1 MRKELLLFLLLA
13 VFPLMA
19 SADEQGGINYELNGN
34 SGDSNIPYKAGV
46 IAKSWGKYSGDI
58 VIPESVTATSSS
70 GWWGSTTRTYKVTYL
85 SDGAFSGCTGLTSVT
100 LPSTM
105 TTVGKDAFRGCTSL
119 KSIYSN
125 MLYPQSLGTEAFAS
139 VPDDC
144 VLYIPVGTLTA
155 YKNAGWTRESTGITI
170 VEVGEVQENFCLEN
184 PVTHDFIQNVVY
196 PDNDYTFTRI
206 TDYTT
211 QSTQYRKDLP
221 SPVRLIPPVVGEGKE
236 LVLEIY
242 ADGSMVRSDV
252 HALESKVLEVWNLI
266 PQKSYTYRLYVVNAD
281 DTRSEIADGSFRTE
295 GTVRML
301 NIGNVYNFR
310 DIGGWRLPNGKRI
323 KYDKIFR
330 TGELEITSFN
340 SVKIRITEEGVNEL
354 LNVQGVGVEIDF
366 GDYQGSPVKNYL
378 EYVDGVNNGSK
389 YKMKQYLLAINEA
402 PQQFRNCFEKI
413 VSSLRDGKKVIF
425 HCNLGADR
433 TGTLAF
439 LLEGLLG
446 ASESDMAK
454 DYEMTSYTY
463 DGRYRYVDPTGIS
476 EDLYNRDHS
485 YWKLVKYVKDNFQ
498 GSTFSEKVEQMAR
511 SLGISQQDID
521 DYRRLMTEVVLDEDS
536 TTVPVAAEN
545 VDVTVRRTINAQE
558 WSTLCLPFS
567 MTAQQVKSTFGNDV
581 QLAAFNDYVYDEQTD
596 MLTVDF
602 ADVTSI
608 EANRPYLIWVT
619 SPVAEFSV
627 RGVTID
633 PQEAVV
639 DFDTSPT
646 KTMSRQMVGTYVAN
660 TVLASGRL
668 FLSGNKFWYS
678 AGKTK
683 IKGYRA
689 YFNFFDV
696 LASFS
701 DTHRADG
708 SRIMMTFNPV
718 PTSVRNHSLET
729 ANSVNCYYDLQGRRV
744 EYPQKGVYI
753 RNGRKEVVR

>member
-1 MRKELLLFLLLA
+1 MNKQLLLFFLFT
-13 VFPLMA
+13 VFPLMTFA
-19 SADEQGGINYELNGN
+19 SEVNGINYNFDGS
-34 SGDSNIPYKAGV
+34 SGDDNIPYKAAVTSRSSGT
-46 IAKSWGKYSGDI
+46 YRGDI
-58 VIPESVTATSSS
+58 VIPESVTYTSS
-70 GWWGSTTRTYKVTYL
+70 GWWSGGTKTYKVT
-85 SDGAFSGCTGLTSVT
+85 SIAESAFSGCTSLTSVT
-100 LPSTM
+100 IPCTM
-105 TTVGKDAFRGCTSL
+105 TTIGKNAFRGCTSL

-125 MLYPQSLGTEAFAS
+125 MLYPQSLGTGAFAS

-242 ADGSMVRSDV
+242 ADGSMVRSDI

-301 NIGNVYNFR
+301 NIGYVYNFR
-310 DIGGWRLPNGKRI
+310 DIGGWRLPDGKRV
-323 KYDKIFR
+323 KYGKVFR
-330 TGELEITSFN
+330 TGELEIPN
-340 SVKIRITEEGVNEL
+340 KQLKITQEGINEL

-366 GDYQGSPVKNYL
+366 GDYNNSPVENLLEFCRGSNYQIQQ
-378 EYVDGVNNGSK
+378 YVFGVTK
-389 YKMKQYLLAINEA
+389 T
-402 PQQFRNCFEKI
+402 QQQLKNCFEKT
-413 VSSLRDGKKVIF
+413 VSSLRAGKNVIF

-433 TGTLAF
+433 TGTFAF
-439 LLEGLLG
+439 LLEALLG
-446 ASESDMAK
+446 VSESDLAK

-463 DGRYRYVDPTGIS
+463 DRRYRFVSGNTNDY
-476 EDLYNRDHS
+476 EHA
-485 YWKLVKYVKDNFQ
+485 WHKLIKHVKDNFQ
-498 GSTFSEKVEQMAR
+498 GSTFSEKVEQMAL
-511 SLGISQQDID
+511 SFGISQRDIG

-567 MTAQQVKSTFGNDV
+567 MSAQQVKSTFGTDV

-718 PTSVRNHSLET
+718 PTSVRNRSLERT
-729 ANSVNCYYDLQGRRV
+729 NSVNCYYDLQGRRV
-744 EYPQKGVYI
+744 EHPQKGVYI

>member
-1 MRKELLLFLLLA
+1 MNELRLLLLSLLI
-13 VFPLMA
+13 FPLSLFA
-19 SADEQGGINYELNGN
+19 QEVGGINYSFNYR
-34 SGDSNIPYKAGV
+34 SGDSNIPYKAAV
-46 IAKSWGKYSGDI
+46 TDKTSGKYTGNI
-58 VIPESVTATSSS
+58 VIPETVSS
-70 GWWGSTTRTYKVTYL
+70 WTTFKVT
-85 SDGAFSGCTGLTSVT
+85 SIDEGAFSGCTNLTSVT
-100 LPSTM
+100 IPSTM
-105 TTVGKDAFRGCTSL
+105 TTIGENAFSGCSSL
-119 KSIYSN
+119 KNIYSN
-125 MLYPQSLGTEAFAS
+125 MLYPQSLGTGAFTS

-144 VLYIPVGTLTA
+144 VLHIPVGTLTA
-155 YKNAGWTRESTGITI
+155 YKNAGWTKESTGITI
-170 VEVGEVQENFCLEN
+170 VEVGEVEENFCLEN

-221 SPVRLIPPVVGEGKE
+221 SPVRLIPPVVSEGKE

-242 ADGSMVRSDV
+242 ADGAMVRSDI

-301 NIGNVYNFR
+301 NIGYIYNFR
-310 DIGGWRLPNGKRI
+310 DIGGWSIPGGKRI
-323 KYDKIFR
+323 RYDRIFR
-330 TGELEITSFN
+330 TGELEISN
-340 SVKIRITEEGVNEL
+340 RIKITDEGKNEL
-354 LNVQGVGVEIDF
+354 LNVQNVGVEIDF
-366 GDYQGSPVKNYL
+366 GDYYGSPVKSNL
-378 EYVDGVNNGSK
+378 EYVNGARDQDGGA
-389 YKMKQYLLAINEA
+389 YRIRQYLIAINNTGSNTHE
-402 PQQFRNCFEKI
+402 QLKNCFVKI
-413 VSSLRDGKKVIF
+413 VNSLRAGKKVIF

-498 GSTFSEKVEQMAR
+498 GNTFHEKVERMAR
-511 SLGISQQDID
+511 SFGITQQDID
-521 DYRRLMTEVVLDEDS
+521 DFRSLMTEVVLDEDS
-536 TTVPVAAEN
+536 ITVPVAAEN

-567 MTAQQVKSTFGNDV
+567 MTAEQVKSAFGADA

-602 ADVTSI
+602 ADASAV
-608 EANRPYLIWVT
+608 EANRPCLIWVS

-627 RGVTID
+627 QGVTID

-639 DFDTSPT
+639 DFDTSPS
-646 KTMSRQMVGTYVAN
+646 KDMSRQMVGTYVAN
-660 TVLASGRL
+660 TVLDSGRL
-668 FLSGNKFWYS
+668 FLNGNKFWYS
-678 AGKTK
+678 RGKTK
-683 IKGYRA
+683 MKGYRA

-696 LASFS
+696 LASYS
-701 DTHRADG
+701 DTQHPDG
-708 SRIMMTFNPV
+708 SRIRLSFNSE
-718 PTSVRNHSLET
+718 PTNISTHDFERFRNGSY
-729 ANSVNCYYDLQGRRV
+729 YYDLQGRRV
-744 EYPQKGVYI
+744 KNPEKGVYI
-753 RNGRKEVVR
+753 LNGRKEVVR

>member
-125 MLYPQSLGTEAFAS
+125 MLYPQSLGTGAFAS

-301 NIGNVYNFR
+301 NIGYVYNFR
-310 DIGGWRLPNGKRI
+310 DIGGWRLPDGKRV
-323 KYDKIFR
+323 KYGKVFR
-330 TGELEITSFN
+330 TGELEIPG
-340 SVKIRITEEGVNEL
+340 KMLKITEEGINEL
-354 LNVQGVGVEIDF
+354 LNVQHVGVEIDF
-366 GDYQGSPVKNYL
+366 GDYPGSPVENSL
-378 EYVDGVNNGSK
+378 EYVNKSD
-389 YKMKQYLLAINEA
+389 YKVKQYVKGITTT
-402 PQQFRNCFEKI
+402 QQQLKNCFEKT
-413 VSSLRDGKKVIF
+413 VSSLRAGKNVIF

-433 TGTLAF
+433 TGTFAF
-439 LLEGLLG
+439 LLEALLG
-446 ASESDMAK
+446 VSESDLAK

-463 DGRYRYVDPTGIS
+463 ARRYRFVSGSTNDD
-476 EDLYNRDHS
+476 EHA
-485 YWKLVKYVKDNFQ
+485 WHKLIKYVKENFQ
-498 GSTFSEKVEQMAR
+498 GNTFHEKVEQMAL
-511 SLGISQQDID
+511 SFGISQQDID

-567 MTAQQVKSTFGNDV
+567 MTAQQVKSTFGTDV

-744 EYPQKGVYI
+744 EHPQKGVYI

>member
-1 MRKELLLFLLLA
+1 MCKELLLFLLLA

-221 SPVRLIPPVVGEGKE
+221 SPVRLIPPLVGEGKE

-242 ADGSMVRSDV
+242 ADGSMVRSDI

-301 NIGNVYNFR
+301 NIGYVYNFR
-310 DIGGWRLPNGKRI
+310 DIGGWRLPDGKRV
-323 KYDKIFR
+323 KYGKVFR
-330 TGELEITSFN
+330 TGELEIPGKML
-340 SVKIRITEEGVNEL
+340 KITDEGVNEL
-354 LNVQGVGVEIDF
+354 LNVQHVAVEIDF
-366 GDYQGSPVKNYL
+366 GDYQGSPVQNSL
-378 EYVDGVNNGSK
+378 EYFKGND
-389 YKMKQYLLAINEA
+389 YQIKQYVIGVTTTK
-402 PQQFRNCFEKI
+402 QQLRNCFEKT
-413 VSSLRDGKKVIF
+413 VSSLRAGKNVIF

-433 TGTLAF
+433 TGTFAF
-439 LLEGLLG
+439 LLEALLG
-446 ASESDMAK
+446 VGESDLAK

-463 DGRYRYVDPTGIS
+463 DRRYRYVAKTAGFTPNDS
-476 EDLYNRDHS
+476 EHAWS
-485 YWKLVKYVKDNFQ
+485 KLIQHVKDSFQ
-498 GSTFSEKVEQMAR
+498 GSTFGEKVEQMAL
-511 SLGISQQDID
+511 SFGISQQDID

-608 EANRPYLIWVT
+608 EDNRPYLIWVT